1 MGAASKPTP
10 PGSRPG
16 ALVSMNPKSMWITR
30 PASSSMML
38 PLWRSLTCGDQG
50 FAAGAVSQGL

>member
-1 MGAASKPTP
+1 
-10 PGSRPG
+10 
-16 ALVSMNPKSMWITR
+16 LVSMNPKSMWITR